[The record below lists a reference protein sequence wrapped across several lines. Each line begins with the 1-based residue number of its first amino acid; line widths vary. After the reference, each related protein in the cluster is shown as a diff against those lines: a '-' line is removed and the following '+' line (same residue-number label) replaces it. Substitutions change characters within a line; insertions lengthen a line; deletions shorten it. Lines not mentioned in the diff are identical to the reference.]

1 MPDMPMAATYVL
13 EAWRGLP
20 LNADMATK
28 EGSGDRNGR
37 AGGAQSNGANSAA
50 MSMERLI
57 VAVGENRDRQAFSA
71 VFAHFAPRIKA
82 YLMRTG
88 CEAGAAEEVVQEA
101 MVALW
106 RRADRFDPAQANAST
121 WVFTIARNKRI
132 DMLRRERRPEVDPED
147 PALVRDPE
155 VPADRTIESAQ
166 ESDRV
171 RSAVAALPAEQGDL
185 LRMAYYEDKAHSVIA
200 QEKGLPLGTVKS
212 RIRLAMARLRKS
224 LSEG

>member
-1 MPDMPMAATYVL
+1 MAATYVL

>member
-1 MPDMPMAATYVL
+1 
-13 EAWRGLP
+13 
-20 LNADMATK
+20 
-28 EGSGDRNGR
+28 
-37 AGGAQSNGANSAA
+37 
-50 MSMERLI
+50 MERLI
-57 VAVGENRDRQAFSA
+57 VAIGQSRDRQAFSA

-88 CEAGAAEEVVQEA
+88 CEATAAEEVVQEA

-106 RRADRFDPAQANAST
+106 RRADRFDPSQANAST

-132 DMLRRERRPEVDPED
+132 DMLRRERRPEIDPED

-171 RSAVAALPAEQGDL
+171 RSAMAALPAEQGDL

-224 LSEG
+224 LSEV

>member
-1 MPDMPMAATYVL
+1 MAATYML

-20 LNADMATK
+20 LNAGMATN
-28 EGSGDRNGR
+28 EGSGNRNGR
-37 AGGAQSNGANSAA
+37 AGGAQSNGASSAA

>member
-1 MPDMPMAATYVL
+1 MAATYVL

-20 LNADMATK
+20 LNAGMATK

-37 AGGAQSNGANSAA
+37 AGGAQSNGASNAA

>member
-1 MPDMPMAATYVL
+1 MAATYVL

-20 LNADMATK
+20 LNAGMATK
-28 EGSGDRNGR
+28 EGSGNRNGR
-37 AGGAQSNGANSAA
+37 AGGAQSNGASNAA

-57 VAVGENRDRQAFSA
+57 VAVGETRDRQAFSA